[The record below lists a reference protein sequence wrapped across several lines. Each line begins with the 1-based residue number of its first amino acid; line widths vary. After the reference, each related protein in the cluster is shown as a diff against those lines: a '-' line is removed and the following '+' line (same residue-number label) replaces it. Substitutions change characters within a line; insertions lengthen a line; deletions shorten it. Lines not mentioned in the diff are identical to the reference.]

1 MPEFWKQP
9 RFWGAAIIVL
19 WLSYVIGA
27 NLDQTVTIH
36 VVPWLVQPILKVSSI
51 VVWAAIVGAGLTFV
65 IQYYWRRWRASK
77 NAPQSRPAPGES
89 SSTVA

>member
-9 RFWGAAIIVL
+9 KFWGAAIIVL
-19 WLSYVIGA
+19 WLSYIIGG
-27 NLDQTVTIH
+27 NLAQTVTIH

-51 VVWAAIVGAGLTFV
+51 VIWSAIVGAGLTLL
-65 IQYYWRRWRASK
+65 IQYYWRKRRSSK
-77 NAPQSRPAPGES
+77 YATQSTPAPGAS

>member
-77 NAPQSRPAPGES
+77 NAPQSTPAPGAS